1 MKDSQ
6 ELRAFLVDQMQKVS
20 EGKVGTER
28 AKGVAN
34 LAQQVYNTIN
44 LEVKMALVRSKM
56 KEGQEI
62 KPVSF
67 E

>member
-1 MKDSQ
+1 
-6 ELRAFLVDQMQKVS
+6 MQKVS